1 MPTKYSTALG
11 ALSISMITAG
21 VASAQD
27 HQTILPRATPLNI
40 PGAYMPGELPPEP
53 PEIAAQP
60 SAGETHRNPHTAWTR
75 IPNMKM
81 IKPHLVRRENT
92 FHAPATDLRAA
103 GNLHAAD
110 AATAQTTTTNNW
122 SGVAVAGTPGQY
134 RNAEITMSFG
144 PIPYIA
150 EAFGCTL
157 HDQQWHYTTI
167 WTGTDGFGS
176 GTVEQA
182 GIQVVSDCDGP
193 EAIYAFIETY
203 PQPEVYIDNFSINVG
218 DMIDVWVWLT
228 GSSTC
233 AAWEN
238 ETRNTFTSACLT
250 NPGPI
255 QASSIEWVVERP
267 FVGPNLA
274 TLGNYITIPA
284 WSQIAW
290 DQKTGGIFG
299 AAASEPTVW
308 NSTGSFYWINMLDGS
323 GNVISEPNTRWWDT
337 TLFYAT
343 GSAYCSAGTICQPR
357 Y

>member
-11 ALSISMITAG
+11 ALSISMIAAG

-27 HQTILPRATPLNI
+27 RHAVLSGATPLNI
-40 PGAYMPGELPPEP
+40 PGAFMPGELPPEP

-60 SAGETHRNPHTAWTR
+60 GAGEAHRNTHAAWAR
-75 IPNMKM
+75 IPNTQM
-81 IKPHLVRRENT
+81 IKPHLVRREGT
-92 FHAPATDLRAA
+92 FHAPAIPAAGDLRAA
-103 GNLHAAD
+103 AAG
-110 AATAQTTTTNNW
+110 TAQTTSTSNW
-122 SGVAVAGTPGQY
+122 SGVAVAGKTGQY
-134 RNAEITMSFG
+134 ANGEITMSLMV
-144 PIPYIA
+144 PYIA
-150 EAFGCTL
+150 EAFGCSA

-167 WTGTDGFGS
+167 WTGIDGFGS

-182 GIQVVSDCDGP
+182 GIQVVSDCSGP

-203 PQPEVYIDNFSINVG
+203 PQPEVYIDNFPINVG
-218 DMIDVWVWLT
+218 DMVDVWVWLT

-238 ETRNTFTSACLT
+238 ETRNTFTTACLT
-250 NPGPI
+250 EPGPI

-267 FVGPNLA
+267 LVGPNLA

-284 WSQIAW
+284 WSQLAW
-290 DQKTGGIFG
+290 DQKIGGIFG
-299 AAASEPTVW
+299 GAASEPSVW
-308 NSTGSFYWINMLDGS
+308 GSTGNFYWINMLDGS

-357 Y
+357 D